1 MPLYRAHLLTGRE
14 AGRLSSR
21 HEAARTSLLS
31 AGLPV
36 VVTWRPAQPVLL
48 SVQGMDVAAIADRE
62 FGPLNLQLRPGRP
75 RAPVSG
81 KTKSPTGR
89 RDTAYT
95 RTAGYGTC
103 SPPDNN
109 GPPTRCDPRS

>member
-1 MPLYRAHLLTGRE
+1 
-14 AGRLSSR
+14 
-21 HEAARTSLLS
+21 
-31 AGLPV
+31 
-36 VVTWRPAQPVLL
+36 LL
-48 SVQGMDVAAIADRE
+48 SVQAMDVAAIAKEGRIAYLYAVADRE

-81 KTKSPTGR
+81 KTKSPAGR